1 MGILLL
7 PVIAIRALPSCLR
20 AAEIRGA
27 DVVEGEEPQERWE
40 DASSFAPVLNRP
52 PLGART
58 PSSSSGYDTAETR
71 WPGSTAGYTPTSAA
85 GGLTPLV
92 RDDGQPRRLPW
103 ERKESGYVIGS
114 GELGLLNELQIPRR
128 GAAVPLARGFLR
140 LPSHSAT
147 SSGDSGVFEPP
158 PSMEPLVPVVD
169 EDLLTRPGDPL
180 GAESV
185 DQPDDRLTDLPGDR
199 LSEKPGGSRSGS
211 SSVLFSPMLPTT
223 RGAVV
228 WKRHSQVNTAGSTS
242 DDRQS
247 PSAVPSTGV
256 TGGHPLSLEENPAVG
271 SAGGS
276 VQMQVRDGGEDN
288 VWVDG
293 SADDKMRKPRSGRG
307 QVTRFPRGLSG
318 EPSDAS
324 VGAGA
329 RGRPPPARSGS
340 VWVGD
345 SASPAHIVE
354 TASAAERITA
364 FRPGTRFRVAVDK
377 GLTGLGITI
386 KEIRGRFFVYKLQTL
401 ADGSPGA
408 AEVIEPATLSGTL
421 LHTSS
426 DALDRLVQCVWY
438 DTILVWFCS
447 VVFVQ
452 RFGCF

>member
-1 MGILLL
+1 MCF
-7 PVIAIRALPSCLR
+7 CLR
-20 AAEIRGA
+20 AAEVHGA
-27 DVVEGEEPQERWE
+27 DVVEGEEPQEQWE
-40 DASSFAPVLNRP
+40 DASSFAPILNRP

-140 LPSHSAT
+140 LPSRSAT
-147 SSGDSGVFEPP
+147 LSGDSGVSEPP
-158 PSMEPLVPVVD
+158 PAMEPLVPVVD
-169 EDLLTRPGDPL
+169 EDLLTGSGDPL
-180 GAESV
+180 STES
-185 DQPDDRLTDLPGDR
+185 DDHPDDRLKDLPGDR
-199 LSEKPGGSRSGS
+199 LSEQPGGDRSGS
-211 SSVLFSPMLPTT
+211 PGVLFSPMLATT

-247 PSAVPSTGV
+247 RSAVTSVGV
-256 TGGHPLSLEENPAVG
+256 TGGHPLSLEEHPPAG

-276 VQMQVRDGGEDN
+276 VQMQVRDSGEDN
-288 VWVDG
+288 VWVD
-293 SADDKMRKPRSGRG
+293 SSEDDQMRKPRSSRG
-307 QVTRFPRGLSG
+307 EVPRFPRGVSG
-318 EPSDAS
+318 DPSDGS

-329 RGRPPPARSGS
+329 GGRPPPARSGS

-345 SASPAHIVE
+345 SASPVHVVE
-354 TASAAERITA
+354 TASAAERIAA

-408 AEVIEPATLSGTL
+408 AEVSEPLTLTFSGAL
-421 LHTSS
+421 VHTSS
-426 DALDRLVQCVWY
+426 DALDRRAKRL
-438 DTILVWFCS
+438 
-447 VVFVQ
+447 
-452 RFGCF
+452 